1 MVNRKMVFLLAGISI
16 LSAAF
21 YISASTTFVAL
32 LLGLLF
38 VPPLLMVGTAL
49 VQGAS
54 ELSNELFKPEKES
67 MVISV

>member
-1 MVNRKMVFLLAGISI
+1 MENRKTMLLLAGIFI

-21 YISASTTFVAL
+21 YISASTAFVAL
-32 LLGLLF
+32 LLGFLF
-38 VPPLLMVGTAL
+38 VPPALMIGAVL

>member
-1 MVNRKMVFLLAGISI
+1 MMFLLAGI

-21 YISASTTFVAL
+21 YISASTAFVAL

-38 VPPLLMVGTAL
+38 VPPLLMVGTTL

>member
-1 MVNRKMVFLLAGISI
+1 MIARKTILLLAGIFI

-21 YISASTTFVAL
+21 YISASTAFVAL
-32 LLGLLF
+32 LLGFLF
-38 VPPLLMVGTAL
+38 IPPSLMIGATL

>member
-1 MVNRKMVFLLAGISI
+1 MVNRKMVYLLAGI

-21 YISASTTFVAL
+21 YISASTAFVAL

-38 VPPLLMVGTAL
+38 VPPLLMVGMTL

>member
-1 MVNRKMVFLLAGISI
+1 MVKRKTMFLLAGIFI

-32 LLGLLF
+32 LLGFLF
-38 VPPLLMVGTAL
+38 VPPLLMVGATL

-54 ELSNELFKPEKES
+54 EISNELFKPEKES

>member
-1 MVNRKMVFLLAGISI
+1 MVNRKMVYLLAGIFI

-21 YISASTTFVAL
+21 YISASTAFVAL
-32 LLGLLF
+32 LLGFLF
-38 VPPLLMVGTAL
+38 VPPVVMIGAAL

-54 ELSNELFKPEKES
+54 ELSNEFFKPEKES

>member
-1 MVNRKMVFLLAGISI
+1 MLNRKMVLLLAGLFI
-16 LSAAF
+16 LIAAF
-21 YISASTTFVAL
+21 YISTSTTFVAL
-32 LLGLLF
+32 LLGFLF
-38 VPPLLMVGTAL
+38 VPPLLMVGATL

>member
-1 MVNRKMVFLLAGISI
+1 MVNRKTMLMLAGIFI
-16 LSAAF
+16 LSTAF
-21 YISASTTFVAL
+21 YISASTTFIAL
-32 LLGLLF
+32 LLGFLF
-38 VPPLLMVGTAL
+38 VPPALMVGAAV